1 MARFLILLQEVV
13 SQAGLIVLA
22 GIAAYLL
29 TLFAADALPLITGHG
44 APGSARAWIELPR
57 AMLGTELLAAFA
69 GLWCLL
75 ALGLPRNPIFV
86 QITDVL
92 AEGMV
97 FVIGIAVGIVLTGAI
112 GDIWAGAPL
121 RRELASVWLPLLRY
135 AVLACAL
142 LWLPGYL
149 ARGSFPAWLRV
160 ANLIAVWGIAFL
172 IYAN

>member
-13 SQAGLIVLA
+13 SQAGVIILA

-29 TLFAADALPLITGHG
+29 TLFASDALPLVTGQQAVGWH
-44 APGSARAWIELPR
+44 RAWVELPG
-57 AMLGTELLAAFA
+57 AMFENKLLLTFA

-97 FVIGIAVGIVLTGAI
+97 FVIGIAVGIVLTDAL
-112 GDIWAGAPL
+112 GDIWAGDPL
-121 RRELASVWLPLLRY
+121 RRELALLWWPLLHY
-135 AVLACAL
+135 AILACAL

-149 ARGSFPAWLRV
+149 ARGSFPLWVRA
-160 ANLIAVWGIAFL
+160 ASLIAVLGIAFL
-172 IYAN
+172 IYAD